1 MLHAGTEIEL
11 DAEPPAASTQRR
23 CIASGAVA
31 EVDGL
36 IRFVVGPDAQIVPD
50 VVGDLP
56 GRGIWVTAAREQVDF
71 ACSKKLFGR
80 AAKTR
85 VEMAPDLSDRIE
97 ALLLRRCIDLIGL
110 SRRGGGAIAGYDKV
124 RSFVMGGEAGLLL
137 AAADGAKDGR
147 EKIRWIGEGL
157 PVVDT
162 LDRFELG
169 RAFGREQAVHA
180 AMAAGRLAKKVQVE
194 SARLAN
200 FRLKIAE

>member
-1 MLHAGTEIEL
+1 MLHVGPKIEV
-11 DAEPPAASTQRR
+11 DAEPPMAFTQRR
-23 CIASGAVA
+23 CIASGEVA
-31 EVDGL
+31 EVDSL

-56 GRGIWVTAAREQVDF
+56 GRGIWVTAARDRVDF
-71 ACSKKLFGR
+71 ACRKKLFAR

-85 VEMAPDLSDRIE
+85 VEIAADLSDRVE
-97 ALLLRRCIDLIGL
+97 ALLVRRCIDLIGL
-110 SRRGGGAIAGYDKV
+110 SRRGGAAVAGYDKV
-124 RSFVMGGEAGLLL
+124 RSFVTGGEAGLLL

-157 PVVDT
+157 PIVDT

-180 AMAAGRLAKKVQVE
+180 AIAAGRLAKKVQAE
-194 SARLAN
+194 SARLAK

>member
-1 MLHAGTEIEL
+1 MLHAGPEIEVST
-11 DAEPPAASTQRR
+11 APPPASAQRR
-23 CIASGAVA
+23 CIASGEVG

-56 GRGIWVTAAREQVDF
+56 GRGIWVTATREQVEY
-71 ACSKKLFGR
+71 ACRKKLFGR
-80 AAKTR
+80 AAKAR
-85 VEMAPDLSDRIE
+85 VETAPDLADRIE
-97 ALLLRRCIDLIGL
+97 ALLVRRCIDLIGL
-110 SRRGGGAIAGYDKV
+110 SRRGGAAVAGYDKV
-124 RSFVMGGEAGLLL
+124 RSFVLGGEAGLLL
-137 AAADGAKDGR
+137 AASDGANDGR
-147 EKIRWIGEGL
+147 EKMRWIGEGL

-180 AMAAGRLAKKVQVE
+180 AIAAGRLAKKVQAE